1 MKKKIMAT
9 VMAAAVT
16 VASLAGCGA
25 GGSGKLTAKVIDVD
39 LTSEEYA
46 FAVNM
51 DDPELLSK
59 TNEYIASIM
68 QDGTFDKI
76 CDKYFGEG
84 TPTPVKSAA
93 EDSSKDQL
101 VVATNAAFEPFEY
114 MEGESYLGIDMEIA
128 DGLAKYLGKELVISN
143 MDFDAVLTNVQQG
156 NCDIGMSG
164 LTVTDERK
172 EVVNFTN
179 SYYEASQKL
188 IIRSDNT
195 EFDNAKDVAAIEA
208 ILNGKTNSTKVGVQN
223 GTTGKLYCEGDEDWG
238 FAGYKMSCMGYKNGS
253 LAVQDLLNGNL
264 DYVIIDAAP
273 AKFIT
278 ENINKIQ

>member
-208 ILNGKTNSTKVGVQN
+208 ILNGKTSSTKVGVQN

>member
-208 ILNGKTNSTKVGVQN
+208 ILNGKTGSTKVGVQN

-264 DYVIIDAAP
+264 DYVVIDAAP

-278 ENINKIQ
+278 ESINKIQ

>member
-25 GGSGKLTAKVIDVD
+25 GGSGKLTAKLIDVY
-39 LTSEEYA
+39 LTSEEYE

-208 ILNGKTNSTKVGVQN
+208 ILNGKTGSTKVGVQN

-264 DYVIIDAAP
+264 DYVVIDAAP

-278 ENINKIQ
+278 ESINKIQ